1 MGAKHGE
8 HVVKCIESILS
19 KNDYP
24 ETGYKRAMGLIQL
37 HKAYGSGRLNNACKR
52 ALQTDSPSYM
62 RVKTI
67 LKNNMDKTSLFYQD
81 LEEDQTHIPNHK
93 NIRGASAYK

>member
-1 MGAKHGE
+1 
-8 HVVKCIESILS
+8 
-19 KNDYP
+19 
-24 ETGYKRAMGLIQL
+24 MGLIQL
-37 HKAYGSGRLNNACKR
+37 HRDYGSQRLNNACER

-81 LEEDQTHIPNHK
+81 LEDNQTHIPNHK
-93 NIRGASAYK
+93 NIRGASTYQ